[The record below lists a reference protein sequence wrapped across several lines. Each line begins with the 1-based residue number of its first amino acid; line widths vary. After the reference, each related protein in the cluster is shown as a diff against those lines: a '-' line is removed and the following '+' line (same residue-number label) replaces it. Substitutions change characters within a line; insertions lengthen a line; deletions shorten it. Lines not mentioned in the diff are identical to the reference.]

1 MKRPAVVAI
10 ILALFAPARTIPGD
24 ASYQAEVEAFRAKRE
39 AGLRADGSWLSV
51 VGLHWLKE
59 GDTTFGS
66 APGSGIR
73 LPDAVPPRAGHLK
86 LEKGRV
92 TAILGSGVS
101 ATVNGAPVAA
111 GVDLASDEQ
120 GPPTILAFDH
130 VTLQIIDRGGRLG
143 VRVKDNKS
151 KARSAFGGLH
161 WFPVDE
167 KYRIEAR
174 FVPLSP
180 HGSIPIANVTGTVND
195 MESPG
200 FAEFEWHD
208 RTYRIQAVLE
218 APGDDQLFFIFK
230 DTTAGNE
237 TYGAGRFLY
246 APLPLAGK
254 VVIDFNKAYSPPC
267 AFTAFAT
274 CPLPP
279 KQNRLPFP
287 IEAGELD
294 PHQTKERP

>member
-10 ILALFAPARTIPGD
+10 VLALVTPAGVAIAGD
-24 ASYQAEVEAFRAKRE
+24 ASYLAEVEAFRAKRE

-66 APGSGIR
+66 APGSAIR
-73 LPDAVPPRAGHLK
+73 LPEAVAPRAGHLK

-101 ATVNGAPVAA
+101 ATVNGTPVAA
-111 GVDLASDEQ
+111 TDLVSDKQ

-151 KARSAFGGLH
+151 KTRSTFRGLH

-167 KYRIEAR
+167 HYRIEAR

-180 HGSIPIANVTGTVND
+180 HGSIPIANITGMVND

-200 FAEFEWHD
+200 FAEFEWQG
-208 RTYRIQAVLE
+208 RTHRIQAVLE
-218 APGDDQLFFIFK
+218 DPDADQLFFIFK
-230 DTTAGNE
+230 DTTAGKK

-246 APLPLAGK
+246 APLPQDGTVFL
-254 VVIDFNKAYSPPC
+254 DFNKAYSPPC

-279 KQNRLPFP
+279 RQNRLPFP
-287 IEAGELD
+287 VEAGEVD
-294 PHQTKERP
+294 PH

>member
-10 ILALFAPARTIPGD
+10 VLALLTPARAIAGD

-66 APGSGIR
+66 APGSAIR
-73 LPDAVPPRAGHLK
+73 LPAAVPPHAGHLK
-86 LEKGRV
+86 LSKGRV
-92 TAILGSGVS
+92 TAILGPRVS
-101 ATVNGAPVAA
+101 AAVNGATVVA
-111 GVDLASDEQ
+111 GVDLVSDKQ
-120 GPPTILAFDH
+120 GPPTILAFDN
-130 VTLQIIDRGGRLG
+130 VTLQIIDRGGKLG

-151 KARSAFGGLH
+151 KARSTFRGLH
-161 WFPVDE
+161 WFPVDG

-180 HGSIPIANVTGTVND
+180 PGSIPIANITGMVND

-200 FAEFEWHD
+200 FAEFEWHG

-218 APGDDQLFFIFK
+218 APGDDQLFFIFR
-230 DTTAGNE
+230 DTTTGKK

-246 APLPLAGK
+246 APLPAAGK

-294 PHQTKERP
+294 PH